1 MLRGGYEHQ
10 AAGIKQP
17 ALGLR
22 IPEAGAR
29 TLPNCVDDYRR
40 VQTRVVSCPKVEDQ
54 ERFTVL
60 RRSAL

>member
-40 VQTRVVSCPKVEDQ
+40 V
-54 ERFTVL
+54 
-60 RRSAL
+60 